1 MPPLVLISALPFPLL
16 YGLSDALYLV
26 LYRVAGYRRDVVR
39 GNLAIAFPEKPETER
54 RRLER
59 AFYRHLADLFL
70 EMLKTF
76 TVGQKTLMRHWV
88 IENPEVMNRFYD
100 QGRSVVMMTGHMG
113 NWEWSLASGGYF
125 KHRGMAIYKKLSN
138 PFFEQWMLR
147 SRHKFGMDI
156 IPTYLAFRYIETAQ
170 REGRLMAYGFAA
182 DQNPLR
188 HKAKLWL
195 PFFGKTVP
203 VHTGAEEIA
212 RRYDLP
218 VVYAEIRKLKRGHYR
233 ARLEVL
239 CEHPSACAP
248 DEITRRYFAR
258 LEESIRRQPEV
269 YYWIHR
275 RFRHARN

>member
-1 MPPLVLISALPFPLL
+1 MPPLVLISALPFRLL
-16 YGLSDALYLV
+16 YGLSDVLFVLLY
-26 LYRVAGYRRDVVR
+26 YITCYRRKVVR
-39 GNLAIAFPEKPETER
+39 GNLAIAFPEKAEAER
-54 RRLER
+54 RSLER
-59 AFYRHLADLFL
+59 KFYRHLADLFL
-70 EMLKTF
+70 EMIKTF
-76 TVGQKTLMRHWV
+76 TVSQKTLMRHWV

-100 QGRSVVMMTGHMG
+100 QGRSVVMMTGHLG

-125 KHRGMAIYKKLSN
+125 KHQGMAIYKKLSN

-156 IPTYLAFRYIETAQ
+156 IPTFAARRYIEEAQ
-170 REGRLMAYGFAA
+170 REERLMAYGFAA
-182 DQNPLR
+182 DQNPLP

-218 VVYAEIRKLKRGHYR
+218 VVYAEIRKVKRGYYR
-233 ARLEVL
+233 TRLEVL
-239 CEHPSACAP
+239 CENPSLCP
-248 DEITRRYFAR
+248 ENEITRRYFAR

-275 RFRHARN
+275 RFKHARD